1 MAPSLVRAQSA
12 EEFFKEEVE
21 AACRRRSLRP
31 QPLTEYYVVRLL
43 SAFARADSGPAQ
55 TLASNDALGVMLVRA
70 LNRGGSRQRRELQHV
85 GDVALFIS
93 GFFSDSLRGSLVD
106 VDYYMSLG
114 GRAYASLGAVDHA
127 LSPTFAELSEKFRGF
142 VDVLADVSDHT
153 SLAGTH
159 DLLRVYERWVRTGSR
174 RDGDLLVERGI
185 VPNVSIADGARTVQ

>member
-1 MAPSLVRAQSA
+1 MAPSLVQARSA

-21 AACRRRSLRP
+21 AACRRQALRP

-55 TLASNDALGVMLVRA
+55 TLASNDALGMMLVRA
-70 LNRGGSRQRRELQHV
+70 LNGGGSRQRLELQHV

-93 GFFSDSLRGSLVD
+93 GFFSDSLRSGLVD

-114 GRAYASLGAVDHA
+114 GRAYASLGAIDHA
-127 LSPTFAELSEKFRGF
+127 LSPTFAELSEKFGVF

-153 SLAGTH
+153 SLAGRQ
-159 DLLRVYERWVRTGSR
+159 DVLRVYERWVRTGSR

-185 VPNVSIADGARTVQ
+185 VPNLAITEGARTVQ